1 MMPCCFPQCQAA
13 PSVTLDVPMCE
24 RHAIRVY
31 RAVAAHIALADVDP
45 SALAFDGGTPDL
57 ERSTRLGSVYFVRLG
72 DRVKIGFSA
81 HLRKRMEVIP
91 HEEFL
96 GRIPGTM
103 RDEKNLHRRFAH
115 LRTTG
120 EWFKADDELLT
131 FIENATAA

>member
-1 MMPCCFPQCQAA
+1 L
-13 PSVTLDVPMCE
+13 LDVPVCD
-24 RHAIRVY
+24 RHAIEVY
-31 RAVAAHIALADVDP
+31 RTVSAHMALANPAPTD
-45 SALAFDGGTPDL
+45 LLTGNGKPDL
-57 ERSTRLGSVYFVRLG
+57 MRSSRLGSVYFVRLG

-96 GRIPGTM
+96 GQIPGTM

-120 EWFKADDELLT
+120 EWFKADNELLT
-131 FIENATAA
+131 FIESATAA